1 VNNKNPSQFFYGWY
15 IAVTA
20 FLIYSFTNGMTLFVP
35 QNLFPRFMETFD
47 VTAAQVSRT
56 TAISLG
62 LSAFLAPFIGSVI
75 DRIGVVRFIRSG
87 LAVMAVCFCL
97 YPFATSITD
106 LYIIHAV
113 LAFGFVMAGLMANV
127 VLLSKWFVARRGMA
141 VGFLASGSSLAGAI
155 MPVAISPLVNDV
167 ELGWRWG
174 FGALTIGFLVLAVL
188 PGFTLLKE
196 SPAEVGCYPD
206 GAPAES
212 DSGPTGQVRDGVSFD
227 VAIKSRTLW
236 CLAIGSA
243 CIWFVL
249 QAMNSQ
255 VTIFFE
261 REAGLAPQQ
270 ATVLFSLI
278 FWVSFAGKFLFGAI
292 SDYFSKRRVMLVA
305 TVTLLCGCLILF
317 NVDAGRFSLT
327 NDINRL
333 RIFAAVFGLGFGGS
347 FTMIQLVCVESFGQ
361 RALGKILGSI
371 IFVDSLGA
379 AAGGFIT
386 GYLQTATGGYLLPFA
401 AATAVAAIGV
411 INVLF
416 IRPLDP

>member
-1 VNNKNPSQFFYGWY
+1 VNSPQPQQFFYGWY

-20 FLIYSFTNGMTLFVP
+20 FLIYAFTNGMTLFVP

-62 LSAFLAPFIGSVI
+62 LSAFLAPFVGSVI
-75 DRIGVVRFIRSG
+75 DRVGVVRFIRAG
-87 LAVMAVCFCL
+87 LMVMAICFCI
-97 YPFATSITD
+97 YPFATSISD
-106 LYIIHAV
+106 LYVIHAV

-127 VLLSKWFVARRGMA
+127 VLLSKWFVAKRGAA

-155 MPVAISPLVNDV
+155 MPVAISPLVNNP
-167 ELGWRWG
+167 EFGWRWG
-174 FGALTIGFLVLAVL
+174 FGALTIAFLLLAFL
-188 PGFTLLKE
+188 PGYTLLKE
-196 SPAEVGCYPD
+196 SPEQVGSFPD
-206 GAPAES
+206 GVPAPLNDAVAPE
-212 DSGPTGQVRDGVSFD
+212 QAGVSFSTA
-227 VAIKSRTLW
+227 VRSRTLW

-270 ATVLFSLI
+270 ATLLFSLI
-278 FWVSFAGKFLFGAI
+278 FWVSFAGKFIFGAV
-292 SDYFSKRRVMLVA
+292 SDYFRKRRVMLVA
-305 TVTLLCGCLILF
+305 SLTLLAGCLALF
-317 NVDAGRFSLT
+317 EIDAGQLSLT
-327 NDINRL
+327 REIGRL
-333 RIFAAVFGLGFGGS
+333 QTFAVIFGFGFGGS

-361 RALGKILGSI
+361 RALGKILGTI
-371 IFVDSLGA
+371 IFIDSLGA
-379 AAGGFIT
+379 SAGAFIT
-386 GYLQTATGGYLLPFA
+386 GQLQTATGGYLVPFSV
-401 AATAVAAIGV
+401 VAGIALIAV

-416 IRPLDP
+416 IRPLASR